1 MIILLENSQFLIKI
15 CCLVFK
21 YYVFNGFDGNTTK
34 QINFET
40 TVNSQTIWRRQVEE
54 ANGSH
59 VQETCGGWRGCSC

>member
-1 MIILLENSQFLIKI
+1 MIILLDNSKFLTKI

-21 YYVFNGFDGNTTK
+21 YYLMVLMLTQKNK
-34 QINFET
+34 YNFET
-40 TVNSQTIWRRQVEE
+40 TVNLQTIWRRQVEE